1 MKYIKKYEKI
11 NNKLEIGDYVVL
23 NDTTYTYNS
32 DFSVFSNFLNNNVGR
47 ISDIKLRV
55 TGNVYDID
63 YFNVPT
69 DLRSYFSMNKNTG
82 TLYGMSTPEDEIIF
96 SSKNKN
102 DAELFIQTNK
112 YNL

>member
-1 MKYIKKYEKI
+1 MKHIKQFEEI
-11 NNKLEIGDYVVL
+11 NNTIEIGDYVVL

-32 DFSVFSNFLNNNVGR
+32 DFSIFSNFINNNVGR
-47 ISDIKLRV
+47 ISNITLRV

-69 DLRSYFSMNKNTG
+69 DLHLYFSMNKNTG
-82 TLYGMSTPEDEIIF
+82 TLYDMSVPEDEIIF
-96 SSKNKN
+96 SSKSKN
-102 DAELFIQTNK
+102 DAELYIQTNK